1 VRDNLLFGLKHRP
14 VAPAKYDD
22 ATQMLREAFWRE
34 SSRAGNP
41 PFDPTADWIDYELA
55 GASGP
60 ADLLQSMVQTLK
72 QVELDE
78 DIYSLGLRGAI
89 DAEKRPDLAE
99 KILKAR
105 HALHGRLQDPAYA
118 ALVEPFNAERYN
130 RNLSVAENL
139 LFGTPVG
146 PDFDGDN
153 LAADPYMR
161 AVQQQLGLDQDLL
174 RMGLTIAETMV
185 ELFSG
190 LSPDNPLFEQY
201 SFISAEDLP
210 NVRLLLQRLGGKGIE
225 AVPETDRVRLMTLPL
240 RYVEARHRLGLID
253 AAMED
258 RLLAARRAFRAGLPD
273 ALRGSVE
280 FYDFGRYNSAANL
293 QDNILF
299 GRLVYGQAQADQRI
313 GTLTREV
320 LDELGL
326 RDSVIEVGLEFNVG
340 VAGRRL
346 VAIQRQKLG
355 IARALIKRPQFL
367 VVNEAVA
374 VFDGRTQDR
383 IRDQIL
389 AAADGRGVIWIA
401 NRPSQAAPF
410 ERVIVMQGG
419 RVVAY
424 GKKAELEKNALYADL
439 MASA

>member
-1 VRDNLLFGLKHRP
+1 NLLFGLKHRP
-14 VAPAKYDD
+14 VEPAKYDD
-22 ATQMLREAFWRE
+22 GARALREAFWRE
-34 SSRAGNP
+34 AERAGNP
-41 PFDPTADWIDYELA
+41 AFDPTADWIDYELA
-55 GASGP
+55 GATGP
-60 ADLLQSMVQTLK
+60 ADLLPCIVAVLR

-78 DIYSLGLRGAI
+78 DIYSLGLRGTV
-89 DAEKRPDLAE
+89 DADQRPDLAE

-105 HALHGRLQDPAYA
+105 HALHGRLQDEAYA
-118 ALVEPFNAERYN
+118 GLVEPFNAERYN

-153 LAADPYMR
+153 LAADPYMQ
-161 AVQQQLGLDQDLL
+161 AVLKELGLDQELL
-174 RMGLTIAETMV
+174 RMGLSIAETMV

-201 SFISAEDLP
+201 SFISADELP
-210 NVRLLLQRLGGKGIE
+210 NVRLLLQRLGGKGVE
-225 AVPETDRVRLMTLPL
+225 AVPEADRIRLMTLPL

-258 RLLAARRAFRAGLPD
+258 RLLAARRAFAAGLPES
-273 ALRGSVE
+273 LRGAVR
-280 FYDFGRYNSAANL
+280 FYDFGQYNGAATL

-299 GRLVYGQAQADQRI
+299 GRLIYGQAQADQRI
-313 GTLTREV
+313 GTLIREV

-326 RDSVIEVGLEFNVG
+326 RDAVIEVGLDFNVG
-340 VAGRRL
+340 VGGKRL
-346 VAIQRQKLG
+346 AATLRQKLG

-389 AAADGRGVIWIA
+389 AAAEGRGVVWIA
-401 NRPSQAAPF
+401 NRPNQSEPF
-410 ERVIVMQGG
+410 DRVIVMQGG
-419 RVVAY
+419 RVVTS
-424 GKKAELEKNALYADL
+424 GRKTEVEGNGLYAEL